1 MKATGIDTRG
11 RQMLELLAEGA
22 SARVVARKLGY
33 SEGTT
38 RVYLHNLY
46 KQIGVRNKTEA
57 VIWYL
62 NRSRAQEQR
71 PAQGVP
77 APSPQPLTIPAQA
90 ALSLGDM
97 SLSEDL
103 YTALGAMSSFLGPY
117 GYVWEA
123 GLRLKGASLD
133 EKGVARRAQ
142 SRLLWRALLKADY
155 AYAKLVHDEG
165 HAEAMLQDS
174 PSDAVLLASLLLLGG
189 YSSASEKVI
198 GALASKRKGAGAST
212 ARRGARIRRGRAH
225 RAPRAGGRERTLAR
239 READGDGLSL
249 PGVPGAQGCG
259 TGALDGDGLVGRSRV
274 GAPAARGDGGASP
287 RPRACAPASRPR
299 RREGI
304 RRARKGDRHA
314 LSALGRL
321 SHLSSRASGRRDTP
335 AAIPRANLAG
345 KPAVFFISITRSAAV
360 CIGRT

>member
-155 AYAKLVHDEG
+155 VYAKLVHDEG

-198 GALASKRKGAGAST
+198 GALASKRKGAGALT
-212 ARRGARIRRGRAH
+212 AREASLLRA
-225 RAPRAGGRERTLAR
+225 LA
-239 READGDGLSL
+239 EALEYDE
-249 PGVPGAQGCG
+249 
-259 TGALDGDGLVGRSRV
+259 GALTALHELAAENGRSPV
-274 GAPAARGDGGASP
+274 VKQMAMASLFQVY
-287 RPRACAPASRPR
+287 
-299 RREGI
+299 
-304 RRARKGDRHA
+304 RARKDAERARSTAMALWAEAESARQQLEAMGVRPLAREHA
-314 LSALGRL
+314 LPRPA
-321 SHLSSRASGRRDTP
+321 RAGAKESGARE
-335 AAIPRANLAG
+335 RAT
-345 KPAVFFISITRSAAV
+345 VTR
-360 CIGRT
+360 